1 MIVRVA
7 APRTARMYPPPS
19 PFCVL
24 EKPIA
29 SVHRYIT
36 RLHQTL
42 NLNAERPRP
51 TTFNFVLGFFF
62 PRTQS
67 GPQIKGGALLC
78 KKRTPDKKKNART
91 EMAQKGRKK
100 AFKNIF
106 LAHIQI
112 PVKCFD
118 LVSLYPGGIF
128 WTTDI
133 TPSNFYSGTST
144 NGWGPRAPRRL
155 PPLWVRT
162 PARNMR

>member
-1 MIVRVA
+1 MESTLF
-7 APRTARMYPPPS
+7 APLPVT
-19 PFCVL
+19 V
-24 EKPIA
+24 PIYMA
-29 SVHRYIT
+29 HSLIPLALVMSCEGAGR
-36 RLHQTL
+36 RL
-42 NLNAERPRP
+42 RGG
-51 TTFNFVLGFFF
+51 TFMQKTN
-62 PRTQS
+62 TWQ
-67 GPQIKGGALLC
+67 
-78 KKRTPDKKKNART
+78 KNART
-91 EMAQKGRKK
+91 EMAQKERKK

-155 PPLWVRT
+155 PPLWMRT